1 MVEKKQKLIKIEEL
15 KLLPQTH
22 DFFDTKVSKSI
33 PVLIATVI
41 SLLVIF
47 ITWACLAKLDDVV
60 KANAMLRPIDNISE
74 LRCLVNGEIAY
85 KNYIQ
90 NQKVRQGELLLS
102 VDCTSEKQELDST
115 NKQIARAE
123 SELNSCNAFLKFIQ
137 DGITPANV
145 DDFLRNKINS
155 YEAEYKKQELQIQDI
170 QNKYN
175 LEKSMPETIKLQ
187 QKIYELENQLEQLE
201 YVFSNWKNTQLIQT
215 KELINTYEDSIQNMK
230 LRCTVLE
237 RNIKN
242 ASLYSPID
250 GIVNEITT
258 LNVGDYVL
266 GGSEILRVIPSENER
281 LKAEIVLDASR
292 IARIKKGQIVKLRF
306 PGLPPSKFGQL
317 KGIITLIPADITV
330 NSSSP
335 VFIVEAEIPETY
347 LYANSGEKI
356 NLRAGLSA
364 EARII
369 IANDSVMNMILRK
382 LDFMN

>member
-1 MVEKKQKLIKIEEL
+1 MGKQQNLIKIEEL

-22 DFFDTKVSKSI
+22 DFFDTRVSKSI
-33 PVLIATVI
+33 PVFIATVI
-41 SLLVIF
+41 SLLIIF
-47 ITWACLAKLDDVV
+47 IIWACLAKLDDVV

-90 NQKVRQGELLLS
+90 NQKVKQGDLLLA
-102 VDCTSEKQELDST
+102 VDCTSEKQELDSII
-115 NKQIARAE
+115 KQIAREE
-123 SELNSCNAFLKFIQ
+123 SELNSCNDFLKYIQ
-137 DGITPANV
+137 DGVIPNNI
-145 DDFLRNKINS
+145 DDFLKNKINS
-155 YEAEYKKQELQIQDI
+155 YESEYKKQELQIQDI
-170 QNKYN
+170 EYKYN
-175 LEKSMPETIKLQ
+175 SEKSMPETLKLQ
-187 QKIYELENQLEQLE
+187 QKMDELRNQLQQLE
-201 YVFSNWKNTQLIQT
+201 YGFTNWKNSQLIHT
-215 KELINTYEDSIQNMK
+215 KELINSYEDSIQNMK

-250 GIVNEITT
+250 GIVNEITA
-258 LNVGDYVL
+258 LNVGDYVI

-317 KGIITLIPADITV
+317 KGIVSLIPADITI
-330 NSSSP
+330 NSSNP
-335 VFIVEAEIPETY
+335 VFVVEAEIPETC

-382 LDFMN
+382 LDFIN

>member
-1 MVEKKQKLIKIEEL
+1 MMQEKKSLIKIEEF

-22 DFFDTKVSKSI
+22 DFFDTRVSRSI
-33 PVLIATVI
+33 PVFIGVDILMF
-41 SLLVIF
+41 LIF
-47 ITWACLAKLDDVV
+47 IVWACVAKLDDVV
-60 KANAMLRPIDNISE
+60 KGDAMLRPIDNISD
-74 LRCLVNGEIAY
+74 LKCLVNGEIVC
-85 KNYIQ
+85 KNYVQ
-90 NQKVRQGELLLS
+90 NQKVKQGDLLLS
-102 VDCTSEKQELDST
+102 VDCTSEKQELESL

-123 SELNSCNAFLKFIQ
+123 SELNSCHAFFKYIQ
-137 DGITPANV
+137 GGITPEII
-145 DDFLRNKINS
+145 DDFLLNKVTA
-155 YEAEYKKQELQIQDI
+155 YESEYKKQELQIQDI
-170 QNKYN
+170 EYKYYK
-175 LEKSMPETIKLQ
+175 EKSMPETMKLQ
-187 QKIYELENQLEQLE
+187 QKIDELENQLEQLK
-201 YVFSNWKNTQLIQT
+201 YVFSNWKNAQLIQA

-266 GGSEILRVIPSENER
+266 GGSDILRVVPSNSER
-281 LKAEIVLDASR
+281 LKAEIVLNASK
-292 IARIKKGQIVKLRF
+292 IARIKIGQTVKLRF

-330 NSSSP
+330 NSNSP
-335 VFIVEAEIPETY
+335 VFVVEAEIPEAC
-347 LYANSGEKI
+347 LYANSGERI

-382 LDFMN
+382 LDFIN